1 MSAATLLLF
10 VLASAAT
17 ILTPGPTMLLAMD
30 NGSRHGVRAAG
41 WGMAG
46 AVLADLAL
54 IGAVASG
61 LGVLLAASETAFQ
74 AVKWAGAA
82 YLAYLG
88 WKMLRADAARPPA
101 LAGQG
106 PAPRP
111 SGLALGS
118 RSFLVAITNPKALLF
133 MSAFLPQFID
143 PRAPLLAQYATLA
156 AIMAALNVAV
166 MTAYAALG
174 ARLVRALRAGGLR
187 WLNRLCGGA
196 MIVLAATLALY
207 RRNAP

>member
-1 MSAATLLLF
+1 
-10 VLASAAT
+10 
-17 ILTPGPTMLLAMD
+17 
-30 NGSRHGVRAAG
+30 
-41 WGMAG
+41 
-46 AVLADLAL
+46 
-54 IGAVASG
+54 
-61 LGVLLAASETAFQ
+61 
-74 AVKWAGAA
+74 
-82 YLAYLG
+82 
-88 WKMLRADAARPPA
+88 
-101 LAGQG
+101 
-106 PAPRP
+106 
-111 SGLALGS
+111 ALGS